1 MAMVLTA
8 QKPTQRDRN
17 GEVSEGLP
25 GSNLE
30 RGMCGE
36 KRQELGRPE
45 EFLIGQ
51 RVGIPAT
58 GEQVDKPKQKVGES
72 TTIGSQISS

>member
-1 MAMVLTA
+1 
-8 QKPTQRDRN
+8 
-17 GEVSEGLP
+17 
-25 GSNLE
+25 
-30 RGMCGE
+30 MCGE

-72 TTIGSQISS
+72 TTIGSQISSQYSETGKPFTRGRS

>member
-1 MAMVLTA
+1 
-8 QKPTQRDRN
+8 
-17 GEVSEGLP
+17 
-25 GSNLE
+25 
-30 RGMCGE
+30 MCGE